1 MRPIIA
7 IISSVG
13 GVRRPVEITLR
24 IAHCE
29 SKLPPNAGSGSSE
42 TDSFMAKDEHPPEVV
57 DAMFLHGL
65 IGRPSPE
72 FATSSNPRHP
82 PQGKPT

>member
-13 GVRRPVEITLR
+13 GVKAPVEITLT

-29 SKLPPNAGSGSSE
+29 SKLPPNA
-42 TDSFMAKDEHPPEVV
+42 
-57 DAMFLHGL
+57 
-65 IGRPSPE
+65 
-72 FATSSNPRHP
+72 
-82 PQGKPT
+82 